1 MMKTKTKEEL
11 NKELRVKI
19 AKLKG
24 LCDNAHYGEKL
35 INDILSIK
43 EQLCVEPT
51 LIHVPCSE
59 TQKELDFE
67 SFKLYETKS
76 GIIVSANGFRM
87 YVRPWLHS
95 LYGHLKSLIELKG
108 NYDLL
113 TEQEKE
119 NYDLLLSGTFSIILN
134 PLICFTNDEYW
145 IDLATY
151 ITKKQIEFFQS
162 KLDAPLQEE
171 TPIEDEEFRKN
182 ILAAE
187 RFKQEVLKEGENERG
202 E

>member
-1 MMKTKTKEEL
+1 METKEEL
-11 NKELRVKI
+11 NKELRIKI
-19 AKLKG
+19 ANLKR

-59 TQKELDFE
+59 IQKELDFE

-87 YVRPWLHS
+87 YIRPWLHS
-95 LYGHLKSLIELKG
+95 LYEHLKSLIELKE
-108 NYDLL
+108 NYDFLN
-113 TEQEKE
+113 EQEKE
-119 NYDLLLSGTFSIILN
+119 NYDLLFSGTFSIILN
-134 PLICFTNDEYW
+134 PLICFTDDEYW
-145 IDLATY
+145 IDLTTY
-151 ITKKQIEFFQS
+151 ITKKQVELFQS

-187 RFKQEVLKEGENERG
+187 RFKQDVLKEEEDERG

>member
-1 MMKTKTKEEL
+1 METKTKEEL

-43 EQLCVEPT
+43 EQLCIEPT
-51 LIHVPCSE
+51 LIHVPCYE
-59 TQKELDFE
+59 TIKELDFE

-95 LYGHLKSLIELKG
+95 LYGHLKALIEMKG

-113 TEQEKE
+113 NEQEKE

-151 ITKKQIEFFQS
+151 ITKKQVELFQS